1 MEKYFKRISTL
12 IWHELENNET
22 VSNEY
27 KFIQHNRNEF
37 IIQNS
42 TYNFLILD
50 STCIKT
56 GRSIHELKN
65 KIYEGKWIKD

>member
-22 VSNEY
+22 VLNEY

-37 IIQNS
+37 II
-42 TYNFLILD
+42 
-50 STCIKT
+50 
-56 GRSIHELKN
+56 KN
-65 KIYEGKWIKD
+65 